1 MAGPRLQ
8 GLIDSV
14 VDLCQEVE
22 DVASDLYTKR
32 TIDTATGDTLDIIG
46 EIVGQLRGG
55 LSDDDYRSAIRFRI
69 QLNVS
74 CGQPDIVS
82 DGLKFFTSA
91 SRARLTEKTT
101 PAAFAVWCNASVI
114 PDGLYTQMNAIRP
127 AAVQMYLS
135 YVLAQDDLT
144 FVAEGSDPQEG
155 MGYAELS
162 YAPGGALS
170 ELVLS

>member
-8 GLIDSV
+8 GLINSV
-14 VDLCQEVE
+14 ASMCQEIE
-22 DVASDLYTKR
+22 DYASDLLTKR
-32 TIDTATGDTLDIIG
+32 TIDTASGNALDVIG
-46 EIVGQLRGG
+46 EIVGQVRGG

-69 QLNVS
+69 KLNTS

-82 DGLKFFTSA
+82 EGLGFFTSA
-91 SRARLTEKTT
+91 SRVRLTEKTT
-101 PAAFAVWCNASVI
+101 PATFAVWCNAAVI
-114 PDGLYTQMNAIRP
+114 PDGLWSQMQAIRP

-144 FVAEGSDPQEG
+144 FVTELGPQEG
-155 MGYAELS
+155 KGYAELS
-162 YAPGGALS
+162 YAPGGSLA